1 MKKIKCYII
10 VGLIVFA
17 GMISLSYV
25 QNVDAYQPSQ
35 TYSVSQGTG
44 LSAETADSVTK
55 CNQGHT
61 DCDGNHTCS
70 LGHENCDN
78 DHENQCS
85 LEHESCNSDHQNHKK
100 ENHHFNNDRH
110 HH

>member
-17 GMISLSYV
+17 GMILLSYV

-55 CNQGHT
+55 CYQGHT